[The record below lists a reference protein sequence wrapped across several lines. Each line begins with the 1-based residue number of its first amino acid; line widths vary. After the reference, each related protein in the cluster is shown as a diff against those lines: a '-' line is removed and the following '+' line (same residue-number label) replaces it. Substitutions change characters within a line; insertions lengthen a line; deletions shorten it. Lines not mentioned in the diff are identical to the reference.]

1 MRRFFLRAS
10 VLLAAALPLGAAFEP
25 ARAQAPSAAPPPTAD
40 ARPSFYDPAI
50 SPDRSEIAFV
60 SGGDIWT
67 VPAAGGD
74 ARLLVSHAAT
84 ESRPLY
90 SPDGRK
96 LAFVSTRTGNG
107 DIYVLTL
114 ATGALRRLT
123 FDDALD
129 QLDAWSP
136 DGRWL
141 YFTSSRGDIG
151 GMNDVWRVGADG
163 GTPMPVASDRYTN
176 EFWSAPSPDGQ
187 ALAITARG
195 TVTGQWWRRGH
206 SHLDESEI
214 WLVRDFDRPRYEAVT
229 TGGAK
234 DAWPMWGPDGSTLY
248 FVRDDH
254 GVENVWA
261 RGADGQTRTVTRFTG
276 GRVLWPNISADG
288 RAIVFERDLT
298 VWILDPASG
307 EAHEVPVALRGAP
320 ATPGVEHLRVSEGLN
335 ELALSPDG
343 KKVAFLVRGE
353 VFAASAKDGGDA
365 ERVTR
370 TTAREQELAW
380 LPDSRQ
386 LLYVSS
392 RAGYP
397 QLFVYDFSTGTETAL
412 TNDPRGDVNPRVSPD
427 GKSVA
432 FARGG
437 RDLAVVDVASQR
449 VRTLATGF
457 FDRLPF
463 TSAQGIAWSPD
474 NRWVAFLSAGAS
486 MFNTVYVVPAAGGE
500 SLAASFLPDVFGNAL
515 SWSPDGKYLLFDTS
529 QRTESPQLARIDLLP
544 RTPLFR
550 EEQFRELFRQP
561 ARPATAPT
569 PEPRPAQPAAPP
581 SPPARERARPRD
593 VAASSD
599 TSTARPR
606 ADSAARTAP
615 VEIVFDDIRRR
626 LSFLPV
632 GVDLNTAIIAPD
644 GKSVLLVASAAGQQN
659 LYTYSL
665 DELSREDPVA
675 RQLTS
680 TAGGKSSAQWS
691 PDGKEVW
698 FLQNGRINVITV
710 EGRATRQVAV
720 TAELDVDFDAQK
732 LVMFD
737 EAYRFLRDGFHDSTM
752 NGADWDGV
760 HARYAPWAAGARTP
774 DEERRIIA
782 LMIGELNASHCGVS
796 APGSAATPPYV
807 GRLGLDFDRTEYE
820 RNGRM
825 KITNVV
831 FLGPAAVA
839 GGIAAGD
846 HLLAV
851 EGARLDGHTNLD
863 SVLSYTIGRQV
874 TLSVAHGADGANPRD
889 VNVKPVNLATERG
902 LRYRQWVEERRAY
915 VARVSSGRLG
925 YVHMVDMGSG
935 SLQQL
940 FVDLDSEN
948 RGRDGVV
955 IDVRHN
961 NGGFVNAYAI
971 DVFARRGYLTMTYR
985 GAPVSAPARTVLGQR
1000 ALERPTILVTDQH
1013 SLSDAEDFTEGYRAL
1028 GLGKVVGEP
1037 TAGWIIYTSSG
1048 TLIDGSAVRMP
1059 FITVRGSDGQ
1069 VMEMRPRPVDVAVER
1084 PVGESYT
1091 GRDSQLDAAV
1101 RELLAQIG
1109 AR

>member
-1 MRRFFLRAS
+1 MSRIRSLPALIAS
-10 VLLAAALPLGAAFEP
+10 LLVLGASRVVAQVP
-25 ARAQAPSAAPPPTAD
+25 ATAPAAD

-50 SPDRSEIAFV
+50 SPDRAEIAFV

-67 VPAAGGD
+67 VPASGGD

-90 SPDGRK
+90 SPDGRQ

-114 ATGALRRLT
+114 ASGALRRLT

-141 YFTSSRGDIG
+141 YFTSSRGDIQ
-151 GMNDVWRVGADG
+151 GMNDIWRVSADG

-187 ALAITARG
+187 TLAITARG

-214 WLVRDFDRPRYEAVT
+214 WLVTNFDRPRYEAVT

-234 DAWPMWGPDGSTLY
+234 DAWPMWGADRSTLY

-254 GVENVWA
+254 GIENIWA
-261 RGADGQTRTVTRFTG
+261 HGADGQTRAVTRFTG
-276 GRVLWPNISADG
+276 GRVLWPSISADG

-298 VWILDPASG
+298 IWLLDPASG
-307 EAHEVPVALRGAP
+307 EAHEVPVTLRGTA
-320 ATPGVEHLRVSEGLN
+320 AAAAGGHLRVSDTIT

-343 KKVAFLVRGE
+343 RKVAFAARGE
-353 VFAASAKDGGDA
+353 VFATSAKDGGDA

-370 TTAREQELAW
+370 TTAREQGLAW

-386 LLYVSS
+386 LLYLSS
-392 RAGYP
+392 RAGYA
-397 QLFVYDFSTGTETAL
+397 QLFLYDFATGTESAL
-412 TNDPRGDVNPRVSPD
+412 TNDPRGDVSPRISPD

-437 RDLAVVDVASQR
+437 HDLAVVDIATKR
-449 VRTLATGF
+449 VRTLATGY
-457 FDRLPF
+457 FDQLPS
-463 TSAQGIAWSPD
+463 TSPMDFAWSPD
-474 NRWVAFLSAGAS
+474 NRWVAFLSAGVSPFTAV
-486 MFNTVYVVPAAGGE
+486 NVVPAAGGE
-500 SLAASFLPDVFGNAL
+500 ARAVSFVPNAFAGGL
-515 SWSPDGKYLLFDTS
+515 SWSPDGKYVLFTTS
-529 QRTESPQLARIDLLP
+529 QRTENSQLARIDLVP

-550 EEQFRELFRQP
+550 EEQFQDLFRQST
-561 ARPATAPT
+561 RPTTAP
-569 PEPRPAQPAAPP
+569 PAEPRPAQPGAT
-581 SPPARERARPRD
+581 PRD
-593 VAASSD
+593 TA
-599 TSTARPR
+599 TARPR
-606 ADSAARTAP
+606 ADSAARTPP
-615 VEIVFDDIRRR
+615 VEIAFDDIRRR
-626 LSFLPV
+626 LAFLPV
-632 GVDLNTAIIAPD
+632 GVDPGTAIIAPD

-665 DELSREDPVA
+665 DELSRDEPVA

-698 FLQNGRINVITV
+698 FIENGRLQIATV
-710 EGRATRQVAV
+710 ENRNVRSLAVAG
-720 TAELDVDFDAQK
+720 ELDVDFDAQK

-760 HARYAPWAAGARTP
+760 HAHYAPWAAGARTP

-796 APGSAATPPYV
+796 APGSAALPPYS
-807 GRLGLDFDRTEYE
+807 GRLGLDFDRAEYE
-820 RNGRM
+820 RSGRM

-846 HLLAV
+846 YLLAV
-851 EGARLDGHTNLD
+851 EGTRLDGRTNLD

-874 TLSVAHGADGANPRD
+874 TLSVAHGADGANARA

-915 VARVSSGRLG
+915 VSRVSNGRLG
-925 YVHMVDMGSG
+925 YVHMVDMGQG
-935 SLQQL
+935 SLEQL
-940 FVDLDSEN
+940 YMDLDSEN

-961 NGGFVNAYAI
+961 NGGFVNTYAI
-971 DVFARRGYLTMTYR
+971 DVFARRGYLTMTTR
-985 GAPVSAPARTVLGQR
+985 GSPVAAPARTALGQR
-1000 ALERPTILVTDQH
+1000 SLERPTILVTDQH
-1013 SLSDAEDFTEGYRAL
+1013 SLSDAEDFTEGYRTL
-1028 GLGKVVGEP
+1028 RLGKVVGEP
-1037 TAGWIIYTSSG
+1037 TSGWIIYTGSA

-1059 FITVRGSDGQ
+1059 ATTIRGNDGT
-1069 VMEMRPRPVDVAVER
+1069 VMEMHPRPVDVPVVR
-1084 PVGESYT
+1084 PVGESYS

-1101 RELLAQIG
+1101 RELLVQIG